1 MSKKKYKVIVREVL
15 EREIEIEEEGT
26 FSNVADKVISMYE
39 DEKIVLTADDCI
51 GRDIFLNRV
60 EGDRIKD
67 SEDGF
72 HIYSK

>member
-15 EREIEIEEEGT
+15 EREMKIEEEGT

-60 EGDRIKD
+60 EDDRIED